1 MHMHC
6 EKITTVTL
14 INITYTGLS
23 FVIGDRGGDR
33 QKPFKP
39 ITSQG
44 YKEKKFIKKKK
55 QTVKLGVRVVRRD

>member
-1 MHMHC
+1 MYMHC

-44 YKEKKFIKKKK
+44 YKEKKFIKKK
-55 QTVKLGVRVVRRD
+55 TNCEAGGEGGT